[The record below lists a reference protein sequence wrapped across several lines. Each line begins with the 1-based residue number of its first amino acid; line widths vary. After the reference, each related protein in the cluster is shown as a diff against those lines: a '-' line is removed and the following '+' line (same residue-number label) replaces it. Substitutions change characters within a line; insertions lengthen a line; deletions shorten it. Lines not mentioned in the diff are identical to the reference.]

1 MDGVHNPRLCEAGY
15 QGAFY
20 GDQLKISYKTSTGEL
35 YFTEKETMKGSL
47 TDKAGITVNDFTTED
62 ANNDKQDIGIQFL

>member
-1 MDGVHNPRLCEAGY
+1 
-15 QGAFY
+15 
-20 GDQLKISYKTSTGEL
+20 
-35 YFTEKETMKGSL
+35 MKGSI